1 MRRHQIFLLLLLLSG
16 LAIRLALAFMRPD
29 DLTADSDGY
38 LAHAGP
44 VAQGHGFQSPYA
56 DRPTAFR
63 PPAYPIILA
72 SLRAVHLIDRVSV
85 LLVNLLASLV
95 IGVFTWK
102 LARQSGLGNGCS
114 LFAVGLV
121 VADPL
126 LLRYSIL
133 PMTEVLC
140 AAGLVGAVYW
150 FRIATLHETAVFRP
164 ALLSGLMFGL
174 GSLVRP
180 VVMISCGLL
189 TLQVL
194 AGFLRR
200 GVRMVLL
207 VPAVIAVLVLVP
219 WVIRNA
225 VVFHRFIPATT
236 HGGYTLALG
245 NNPDFYRDVI
255 NGSDDFPWDGDSLDA
270 WQQRMILQTKAE
282 GVSQSDEPA
291 LDAFYYRIAT
301 EAIRSDPDSFVEACG
316 LRLRRFWAI
325 SGAESANGLVARV
338 AVSVWYGLLWF
349 GLLVERVRAWQLRNS
364 GHSPR
369 QSDLWLVVMSFM
381 LMHSVYW
388 TDARMR
394 APLMPILIVLSVC
407 GWQFAIRRLAGREA
421 KTAVTG
427 E

>member
-1 MRRHQIFLLLLLLSG
+1 
-16 LAIRLALAFMRPD
+16 
-29 DLTADSDGY
+29 
-38 LAHAGP
+38 
-44 VAQGHGFQSPYA
+44 
-56 DRPTAFR
+56 
-63 PPAYPIILA
+63 
-72 SLRAVHLIDRVSV
+72 V

-102 LARQSGLGNGCS
+102 LARQSGLGNGFS
-114 LFAVGLV
+114 LLAVVLV

-140 AAGLVGAVYW
+140 AAGLVVAVYW
-150 FRIATLHETAVFRP
+150 FRTATLHESAAFRP
-164 ALLSGLMFGL
+164 ALLSGLMFGF

-189 TLQVL
+189 TVQVL

-200 GVRMVLL
+200 GVRMVLI
-207 VPAVIAVLVLVP
+207 VPAVVAVLVLVP

-225 VVFHRFIPATT
+225 VAFHRFIPATT

-255 NGSDDFPWDGDSLDA
+255 KGSDDFPWGGDSLDA

-291 LDAFYYRIAT
+291 LDTFYYRIAS
-301 EAIRSDPDSFVEACG
+301 EAIRSDPGSFVQACG

-325 SGAESANGLVARV
+325 SAAESESGPAVRV

-349 GLLVERVRAWQLRNS
+349 GLLVERVKAWKLRNS
-364 GHSPR
+364 VHSPR

-407 GWQFAIRRLAGREA
+407 GWQFAIRRLAGRKA